1 MKTNIFLIIGIFLI
15 HKNAH
20 AIRFQSVPITVE
32 PNVILLNN
40 PVSLTCNYIKSSNED
55 AQGLRW
61 YITTEGYK
69 HHVRL

>member
-1 MKTNIFLIIGIFLI
+1 MKTNIFLIIGIFFI

-20 AIRFQSVPITVE
+20 ALRFQSVPITVE